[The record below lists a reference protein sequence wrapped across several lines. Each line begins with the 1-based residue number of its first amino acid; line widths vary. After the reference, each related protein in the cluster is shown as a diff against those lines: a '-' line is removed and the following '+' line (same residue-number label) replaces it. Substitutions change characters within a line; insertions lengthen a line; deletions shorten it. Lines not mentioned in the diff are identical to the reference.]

1 MILTKQ
7 SIPALIGLLILI
19 ISAWLLWSVFIVRQA
34 QPTESPGSDVVTR
47 DTDWYPQRDWTQGQ
61 PGSMN
66 ISVFV
71 YRDRNRDGIYDPRDL
86 PMAAVAVLVARPD
99 GSLRMVR
106 TNINGYANFSVMA
119 GSPEV
124 DIGEPHLDYRFEVQP
139 PPGWAVTSGN
149 ASQTSGFAIL
159 DGSPGG
165 MVTTDPPMVIGLAPE
180 LMVTGH
186 LQLDAATSEAV
197 VAIAPDGHR
206 MPLTMTREGAFQF
219 LAEPG
224 KWQLVLAG
232 ATDHSVIREFEVR
245 DAPLVLGDIKLAER
259 NISAKPLSV
268 LVNFDDLQRS
278 VIEKLANG
286 YQGLAWNYLLAID
299 NQHYQGPGYVN
310 VLSSGH
316 AVGYNS
322 SGYPVTVS
330 HETKGER
337 FDFVGAYLAAAWPL
351 AEGETLLV
359 EGWRDQRRVYA
370 DSLRLSHLGPL
381 WFQADY
387 HDIETLRLTTEH
399 YWQFTTDDMAFRLP

>member
-1 MILTKQ
+1 MFLTKQ
-7 SIPALIGLLILI
+7 RMHALIGLFILI
-19 ISAWLLWSVFIVRQA
+19 ISAWLLWYVFIVRHA
-34 QPTESPGSDVVTR
+34 QPTESSGSDVVTR
-47 DTDWYPQRDWTQGQ
+47 DTDWYPQRDWTQSQ

-71 YRDRNRDGIYDPRDL
+71 YRDRNRDGIYDPHDL
-86 PMAAVAVLVARPD
+86 PMAAVAVVVARPD

-119 GSPEV
+119 GSLEV
-124 DIGEPHLDYRFEVQP
+124 DIGEPHLAYRFEVQP

-149 ASQTSGFAIL
+149 TNQTSRFEIL

-165 MVTTDPPMVIGLAPE
+165 MVTTDPPTVIGLAPE

-186 LQLDAATSEAV
+186 LQLDSSTSGAL
-197 VAIAPDGHR
+197 VAIAPDGHH
-206 MPLTMTREGAFQF
+206 LTLTLDKEGAFQF
-219 LAEPG
+219 LAVPG
-224 KWQLVLAG
+224 SWQLVLAG
-232 ATDHSVIREFEVR
+232 GTDTRVISEFEVR
-245 DAPLVLGDIKLAER
+245 DAPLVLGKINLTELNNR
-259 NISAKPLSV
+259 AKPLSV

-278 VIEKLANG
+278 VIEKLAYG

-330 HETKGER
+330 HATKAER
-337 FDFVGAYLAAAWPL
+337 FDFVGAYLAVAWPL

-359 EGWRDQRRVYA
+359 EGWRDQRRVYS
-370 DSLRLSHLGPL
+370 DTLRLSHLGPL

-387 HDIETLRLTTEH
+387 RDIDTLRLKTEH

>member
-1 MILTKQ
+1 MLLTKQ
-7 SIPALIGLLILI
+7 RMHALIGLFILI
-19 ISAWLLWSVFIVRQA
+19 ISGWLLWYVFIVRHA
-34 QPTESPGSDVVTR
+34 QPTESSVSDVVMR

-71 YRDRNRDGIYDPRDL
+71 YRDRNRDGNYDPHDL

-119 GSPEV
+119 GSAEV
-124 DIGEPHLDYRFEVQP
+124 DIGEPHRDHSFEVQP

-149 ASQTSGFAIL
+149 ASQTSRFAIL

-165 MVTTDPPMVIGLAPE
+165 MVTTEPPMVIGLAPE

-186 LQLDAATSEAV
+186 LQLDAATSEAL

-206 MPLTMTREGAFQF
+206 VPLTITKEGAFQF
-219 LAEPG
+219 LAQPG

-232 ATDHSVIREFEVR
+232 TSDHSVIREFMVR
-245 DAPLVLGDIKLAER
+245 DAPLVLGEIKLSER
-259 NISAKPLSV
+259 NISAKPLPV

-299 NQHYQGPGYVN
+299 NQYYQGPGYVN

-330 HETKGER
+330 HATKGER
-337 FDFVGAYLAAAWPL
+337 FDFVGAYLAVAWPP
-351 AEGETLLV
+351 AEGENLLV
-359 EGWRDQRRVYA
+359 EGWRDQRRVYS
-370 DSLRLSHLGPL
+370 DTLRLSHLGPL

-387 HDIETLRLTTEH
+387 RNIDTLRLQTEH
-399 YWQFTTDDMAFRLP
+399 YWQFTTDDMLFRLQ